1 MGTKILAHPHEYSFL
16 AFMVFKV
23 LLYAICHLVL
33 PVTLEDSGIIGVI
46 IGGSQ
51 KLKEVVRDFP
61 TPELLVL
68 EPGLNF

>member
-1 MGTKILAHPHEYSFL
+1 
-16 AFMVFKV
+16 MVFKV